1 MEGDRIKNCLLN
13 SFTSQSKYET
23 RATTT
28 EFLFQASWGRL
39 KINHMSQKNRDKTK
53 MKKKGKTMDNKK
65 PNKKEK
71 IQ

>member
-39 KINHMSQKNRDKTK
+39 KMKPHEPKKQGQNKNEKE
-53 MKKKGKTMDNKK
+53 GKN
-65 PNKKEK
+65 NG
-71 IQ
+71 